1 MNILNVSKNFDYV
14 YLDAMSNYL
23 SVHDVNKLVEN
34 SYINKVVIKNWN
46 KNYIA
51 NNYKALQKLKKH
63 ATIHFSILNVST
75 VDISAMQAFL
85 AKEDSY
91 KNISTFELE
100 RMIFV
105 PQWIEKISNSI
116 VWDNNLFYNQSFS
129 FTVSKYVNQFPKNM
143 KKIIIFP
150 NNLLSMEES
159 DLKALMTLS
168 GLEYNFVSSYAGS
181 LILKYGIDVIWP
193 LTVSSHH
200 EIDAIAA
207 SLRNYLNPLNI
218 TSVMVIF
225 NNNLN
230 KSILSLEEYYSISNL
245 EKHVNVYIYGLPI
258 DAHGKVSNDVERFK
272 WISDVKY
279 NNYFKSGIDIYNKNN
294 INFVLLR

>member
-1 MNILNVSKNFDYV
+1 MNILNISKNFDYL
-14 YLDAMSNYL
+14 YLDAISGSL
-23 SVHDVNKLVEN
+23 SIHDVNKLAEN

-51 NNYKALQKLKKH
+51 NNYKALKKLKKH
-63 ATIHFSILNVST
+63 AIMHFSIINTST

-85 AKEDSY
+85 AKEDNY
-91 KNISTFELE
+91 KNVSTFELD

-105 PQWIEKISNSI
+105 PPWINRVSNNI

-129 FTVSKYVNQFPKNM
+129 FTVSKYVNQFPKSM
-143 KKIIIFP
+143 KKVIIFP
-150 NNLLSMEES
+150 NNLFSIEKS
-159 DLKALMTLS
+159 DLKALIDLN

-181 LILKYGIDVIWP
+181 LMLKYGVDVIWP
-193 LTVSSHH
+193 LAFSSHH
-200 EIDAIAA
+200 EIDAVAA
-207 SLRNYLNPLNI
+207 SLRNYFNPLNI
-218 TSVMVIF
+218 TSVMIIF

-230 KSILSLEEYYSISNL
+230 KSTLSLEEYYSISNL
-245 EKHVNVYIYGLPI
+245 EKYVNVYIYGLPVGS
-258 DAHGKVSNDVERFK
+258 HGMVSGDVERFK